1 MSDHILIF
9 SVLQNVMS
17 IARVNNVYLFCLQ
30 VIDMIKNAMMPVSTS
45 RPNYSHRE
53 THSNIIVD

>member
-1 MSDHILIF
+1 
-9 SVLQNVMS
+9 MS